1 VEGEEKFVPY
11 KIVGGGDD
19 PAKVDIDGKT
29 YTAPEI
35 SAMILRKLKES
46 AEAYLGHTV
55 RKAVITVPAYFN
67 DAQRQATIEAAQI
80 AGFDTEW
87 DIEDPKTGKKTKQ
100 RMRIINEPTAASLAY
115 GMDRKANEKIAVFDL
130 GGGTFDISIL
140 DVGDGVF
147 KVESTNG
154 DTHLGGDDFDQVIID
169 HIADDFKK
177 SNGIDLR
184 KDQMALQR
192 LKEAAERAKKDL
204 SQQPSTD
211 INLPFITADA
221 SGPKHLQMSLTKAQL
236 ERLCEPLFERC
247 KTPVMKALSDAK
259 LKPGEI
265 DQVVMVGGMTRM
277 PRIQQLV
284 KEIFGKEGHR
294 GVNPDEVVAV
304 GAAIQGAQ
312 LLLGSKSDV
321 LLVDVTPLSM
331 GIETLGGRLTRL
343 IERNSSIPTERK
355 QVFSTAADG
364 QTAVTISVFQ
374 GESEIA
380 ASPSNRKLG
389 EFNLEGI
396 PPAPRGEPQ
405 IEVTFS
411 LDANG
416 ILKVTAKDVGTG
428 KQAHVEIKG
437 SSGLSP
443 DEVDKM
449 RKDAEAHAA
458 DEKRKLELIDA
469 RNEADN
475 AAHRVEKFLK
485 ENGDKLGDNAKP
497 LELAAQKAREAMK
510 GDDLA
515 AIKRATQDL
524 QQAMAAAAQMGAGQA
539 GPGGAAPGA
548 GGTGADDVIDAEY
561 EVKK

>member
-1 VEGEEKFVPY
+1 
-11 KIVGGGDD
+11 
-19 PAKVDIDGKT
+19 
-29 YTAPEI
+29 
-35 SAMILRKLKES
+35 M
-46 AEAYLGHTV
+46 
-55 RKAVITVPAYFN
+55 
-67 DAQRQATIEAAQI
+67 
-80 AGFDTEW
+80 
-87 DIEDPKTGKKTKQ
+87 
-100 RMRIINEPTAASLAY
+100 
-115 GMDRKANEKIAVFDL
+115 
-130 GGGTFDISIL
+130 
-140 DVGDGVF
+140 
-147 KVESTNG
+147 
-154 DTHLGGDDFDQVIID
+154 
-169 HIADDFKK
+169 
-177 SNGIDLR
+177 
-184 KDQMALQR
+184 
-192 LKEAAERAKKDL
+192 
-204 SQQPSTD
+204 
-211 INLPFITADA
+211 
-221 SGPKHLQMSLTKAQL
+221 
-236 ERLCEPLFERC
+236 LFR
-247 KTPVMKALSDAK
+247 S
-259 LKPGEI
+259 
-265 DQVVMVGGMTRM
+265 
-277 PRIQQLV
+277 
-284 KEIFGKEGHR
+284 
-294 GVNPDEVVAV
+294 
-304 GAAIQGAQ
+304 
-312 LLLGSKSDV
+312 
-321 LLVDVTPLSM
+321 
-331 GIETLGGRLTRL
+331 
-343 IERNSSIPTERK
+343 
-355 QVFSTAADG
+355 
-364 QTAVTISVFQ
+364 TAVTISVFQ

-548 GGTGADDVIDAEY
+548 GGTDRKSTRLNSSHSSVSRMPSSA
-561 EVKK
+561 